1 MRHKKKHEP
10 KILAL
15 YLMMICFVS
24 FQTSISSFLNVE
36 DSKDSAEYDDPL
48 SSSVVNALNYP
59 NLKVGP
65 YNWKYFQGM
74 CIWLC
79 LFQFS

>member
-10 KILAL
+10 KRLAL
-15 YLMMICFVS
+15 YLMMICFVI
-24 FQTSISSFLNVE
+24 FQTSISDFLNVE
-36 DSKDSAEYDDPL
+36 NSKDSAEDDDDDPL

-65 YNWKYFQGM
+65 YNWKCFRGM
-74 CIWLC
+74 CI
-79 LFQFS
+79 

>member
-1 MRHKKKHEP
+1 
-10 KILAL
+10 
-15 YLMMICFVS
+15 MMIFFVI
-24 FQTSISSFLNVE
+24 FQTSISGFLLNAE
-36 DSKDSAEYDDPL
+36 NSKDSAEYDDPL

-74 CIWLC
+74 CI
-79 LFQFS
+79 

>member
-10 KILAL
+10 KILAF
-15 YLMMICFVS
+15 YLMMIFFVI
-24 FQTSISSFLNVE
+24 FQTSISGFLLNAE
-36 DSKDSAEYDDPL
+36 NSKDSAEYDDLL

-74 CIWLC
+74 CI
-79 LFQFS
+79 

>member
-15 YLMMICFVS
+15 YLMMILCFVM
-24 FQTSISSFLNVE
+24 FQTSISGFLNVE
-36 DSKDSAEYDDPL
+36 NSKDSAEYDDPL

-74 CIWLC
+74 CI
-79 LFQFS
+79 

>member
-15 YLMMICFVS
+15 HLMMICFVI
-24 FQTSISSFLNVE
+24 FQTSISGFLNVE
-36 DSKDSAEYDDPL
+36 NSEDSAEYDDPL

-74 CIWLC
+74 CI
-79 LFQFS
+79 

>member
-1 MRHKKKHEP
+1 
-10 KILAL
+10 
-15 YLMMICFVS
+15 
-24 FQTSISSFLNVE
+24 
-36 DSKDSAEYDDPL
+36 L